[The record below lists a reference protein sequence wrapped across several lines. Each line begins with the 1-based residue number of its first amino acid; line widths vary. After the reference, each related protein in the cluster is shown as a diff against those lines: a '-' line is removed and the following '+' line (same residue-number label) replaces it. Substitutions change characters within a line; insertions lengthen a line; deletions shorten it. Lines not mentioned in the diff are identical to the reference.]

1 MSEPLR
7 KLGLIGIG
15 VLAITEEKIRQIV
28 DELIEKGEMNR
39 EEGKSLVQELLTEK
53 KKQMQELGDTI
64 SEDVQN
70 AVDRSKIATKDDVAR
85 LEEKIAEL
93 EKTSETRRVPYLVTD
108 GTQEAIPSRS
118 FFFVLGGG

>member
-1 MSEPLR
+1 MSETLR

-15 VLAITEEKIRQIV
+15 VLAITEEKIRQTV

-53 KKQMQELGDTI
+53 KKQMQELGDRI

-85 LEEKIAEL
+85 LEEKIAGLETAVKEL
-93 EKTSETRRVPYLVTD
+93 SEK
-108 GTQEAIPSRS
+108 
-118 FFFVLGGG
+118 

>member
-1 MSEPLR
+1 MSETLR

-15 VLAITEEKIRQIV
+15 VLAITEEKIRQTV

-39 EEGKSLVQELLTEK
+39 EEGKSLVHELLTEK
-53 KKQMQELGDTI
+53 KKQMQELGDRI

-85 LEEKIAEL
+85 LEERIAGLEVAVKEL
-93 EKTSETRRVPYLVTD
+93 A
-108 GTQEAIPSRS
+108 GA
-118 FFFVLGGG
+118 GGE

>member
-1 MSEPLR
+1 MSETLR

-15 VLAITEEKIRQIV
+15 VLAITEEKIRQTV

-64 SEDVQN
+64 SNSVQN
-70 AVDRSKIATKDDVAR
+70 SIDRSKIA
-85 LEEKIAEL
+85 EEMCGSAISDASMILDTCK
-93 EKTSETRRVPYLVTD
+93 SLVGD
-108 GTQEAIPSRS
+108 
-118 FFFVLGGG
+118 F

>member
-1 MSEPLR
+1 MSELLR
-7 KLGLIGIG
+7 KMGLIGIG
-15 VLAITEEKIRQIV
+15 VLAITEEKIRQTV

-53 KKQMQELGDTI
+53 KKQMQELGDRI

-85 LEEKIAEL
+85 LEEKIAGL
-93 EKTSETRRVPYLVTD
+93 EKAVKELSEK
-108 GTQEAIPSRS
+108 
-118 FFFVLGGG
+118 

>member
-1 MSEPLR
+1 MSETLR

-15 VLAITEEKIRQIV
+15 VLAITQEKIKQTV

-53 KKQMQELGDTI
+53 KKQMQELGDRI

-70 AVDRSKIATKDDVAR
+70 AVDRSKLATKDDVAR
-85 LEEKIAEL
+85 LEEKITGLETAVKEL
-93 EKTSETRRVPYLVTD
+93 SEK
-108 GTQEAIPSRS
+108 
-118 FFFVLGGG
+118 

>member
-1 MSEPLR
+1 MSETLR

-15 VLAITEEKIRQIV
+15 VLAITEEKIRQTV

-64 SEDVQN
+64 SDSVQN
-70 AVDRSKIATKDDVAR
+70 SIDRSKITTKDDVAR
-85 LEEKIAEL
+85 MEDKITEL
-93 EKTSETRRVPYLVTD
+93 EKTVRELA
-108 GTQEAIPSRS
+108 GT
-118 FFFVLGGG
+118 

>member
-1 MSEPLR
+1 MSETLR

-15 VLAITEEKIRQIV
+15 VLAITEEKIKQTV

-53 KKQMQELGDTI
+53 KKQMQELGDRI

-93 EKTSETRRVPYLVTD
+93 ENAVRELSEK
-108 GTQEAIPSRS
+108 
-118 FFFVLGGG
+118 

>member
-1 MSEPLR
+1 MSETLR

-15 VLAITEEKIRQIV
+15 VLAITEEKIRQTV

-53 KKQMQELGDTI
+53 KKQMQELGDRI

-70 AVDRSKIATKDDVAR
+70 AVDRSKLATKDDVAR
-85 LEEKIAEL
+85 LEEKITGLETAIKEL
-93 EKTSETRRVPYLVTD
+93 SEK
-108 GTQEAIPSRS
+108 
-118 FFFVLGGG
+118 

>member
-1 MSEPLR
+1 MSETLR

-15 VLAITEEKIRQIV
+15 VLAITEEKIRQTV

-53 KKQMQELGDTI
+53 KKQMQELGDRI

-85 LEEKIAEL
+85 LEEKITGLETAVKEL
-93 EKTSETRRVPYLVTD
+93 SEK
-108 GTQEAIPSRS
+108 
-118 FFFVLGGG
+118 

>member
-1 MSEPLR
+1 MSETLR

-15 VLAITEEKIRQIV
+15 VLAITEEKIKQTV

-39 EEGKSLVQELLTEK
+39 EEGKSLVQELLTEN
-53 KKQMQELGDTI
+53 KKQMQELGDRI

-93 EKTSETRRVPYLVTD
+93 ENAVRELSEK
-108 GTQEAIPSRS
+108 
-118 FFFVLGGG
+118 

>member
-1 MSEPLR
+1 MSETLR

-15 VLAITEEKIRQIV
+15 VLAITEEKIRQTV

-53 KKQMQELGDTI
+53 KKQMQELGDRI

-70 AVDRSKIATKDDVAR
+70 TIDRSKLATKDDVAR
-85 LEEKIAEL
+85 LEEKISGL
-93 EKTSETRRVPYLVTD
+93 EKAVKELSEK
-108 GTQEAIPSRS
+108 
-118 FFFVLGGG
+118 

>member
-1 MSEPLR
+1 MSETLR

-15 VLAITEEKIRQIV
+15 VLAITEEKIRQTV

-39 EEGKSLVQELLTEK
+39 EEGKSLVHELLTEK
-53 KKQMQELGDTI
+53 KKQMQELGDRI

-85 LEEKIAEL
+85 LEEKIAGLEVAVKEL
-93 EKTSETRRVPYLVTD
+93 A
-108 GTQEAIPSRS
+108 GA
-118 FFFVLGGG
+118 GGE

>member
-1 MSEPLR
+1 MSETLR

-15 VLAITEEKIRQIV
+15 VLAITEEKIRQAV

-53 KKQMQELGDTI
+53 KKQMQELGDRI

-85 LEEKIAEL
+85 LEEKIAGLETAVKEL
-93 EKTSETRRVPYLVTD
+93 SEK
-108 GTQEAIPSRS
+108 
-118 FFFVLGGG
+118 

>member
-1 MSEPLR
+1 MSETLR

-15 VLAITEEKIRQIV
+15 VLAITEEMIRQTV

-53 KKQMQELGDTI
+53 KKQMQELGDRI

-70 AVDRSKIATKDDVAR
+70 AVDRSKLATKDDVAR
-85 LEEKIAEL
+85 LEEKITGLETAIKEL
-93 EKTSETRRVPYLVTD
+93 SEK
-108 GTQEAIPSRS
+108 
-118 FFFVLGGG
+118 

>member
-1 MSEPLR
+1 MSETLR

-15 VLAITEEKIRQIV
+15 VLAITEEKIRQTV

-64 SEDVQN
+64 SNSVQN
-70 AVDRSKIATKDDVAR
+70 SIDRSKIATKDDIAR
-85 LEEKIAEL
+85 LEDKIAEL
-93 EKTSETRRVPYLVTD
+93 EKTVRELSEK
-108 GTQEAIPSRS
+108 
-118 FFFVLGGG
+118 

>member
-1 MSEPLR
+1 MSETLR

-15 VLAITEEKIRQIV
+15 VLAITEEKIRQTV

-53 KKQMQELGDTI
+53 KKQMQELGDRI

-70 AVDRSKIATKDDVAR
+70 AVDRSKLATKDDVAR
-85 LEEKIAEL
+85 LEEKIIGLETAVKEL
-93 EKTSETRRVPYLVTD
+93 SEK
-108 GTQEAIPSRS
+108 
-118 FFFVLGGG
+118 

>member
-1 MSEPLR
+1 MSETLR

-15 VLAITEEKIRQIV
+15 VLAITEEKIKQTV

-53 KKQMQELGDTI
+53 KKQMQELGDRI

-70 AVDRSKIATKDDVAR
+70 AVDRSKLATKDDVAR
-85 LEEKIAEL
+85 LEEKIIGLETAVKEL
-93 EKTSETRRVPYLVTD
+93 SEK
-108 GTQEAIPSRS
+108 
-118 FFFVLGGG
+118 

>member
-1 MSEPLR
+1 MSETLR

-15 VLAITEEKIRQIV
+15 VLAITEEKIKQTV

-53 KKQMQELGDTI
+53 KKQMQELGDRI

-85 LEEKIAEL
+85 LEEKITGLETAVKEL
-93 EKTSETRRVPYLVTD
+93 SEK
-108 GTQEAIPSRS
+108 
-118 FFFVLGGG
+118 

>member
-1 MSEPLR
+1 MSETLR

-15 VLAITEEKIRQIV
+15 VLAITEEKIRQTV

-64 SEDVQN
+64 SNSVQN
-70 AVDRSKIATKDDVAR
+70 SIDRSKIATTDDVAR
-85 LEEKIAEL
+85 MEDKIAEL
-93 EKTSETRRVPYLVTD
+93 EKTIKELSEK
-108 GTQEAIPSRS
+108 
-118 FFFVLGGG
+118 

>member
-1 MSEPLR
+1 MSETLR

-15 VLAITEEKIRQIV
+15 VLAITEEKIRQTV

-53 KKQMQELGDTI
+53 KKQMQELGDRI

-70 AVDRSKIATKDDVAR
+70 AVDRSKIAT
-85 LEEKIAEL
+85 
-93 EKTSETRRVPYLVTD
+93 
-108 GTQEAIPSRS
+108 
-118 FFFVLGGG
+118 

>member
-1 MSEPLR
+1 MSETLR

-15 VLAITEEKIRQIV
+15 VLAITEEKIRQTV

-53 KKQMQELGDTI
+53 KKQMQELGDRI

-70 AVDRSKIATKDDVAR
+70 AVDRSKLATKDDVAR
-85 LEEKIAEL
+85 LEEKISGL
-93 EKTSETRRVPYLVTD
+93 EKAVKELSEK
-108 GTQEAIPSRS
+108 
-118 FFFVLGGG
+118 

>member
-1 MSEPLR
+1 MSELLR
-7 KLGLIGIG
+7 KMGLIGIG
-15 VLAITEEKIRQIV
+15 VLAITEEKIRQTV

-53 KKQMQELGDTI
+53 KKQMQELGDKI

-85 LEEKIAEL
+85 LEEKIAGL
-93 EKTSETRRVPYLVTD
+93 EKAVKELSEK
-108 GTQEAIPSRS
+108 
-118 FFFVLGGG
+118 

>member
-1 MSEPLR
+1 MSETLR

-15 VLAITEEKIRQIV
+15 VLAITEEKIKQTV

-53 KKQMQELGDTI
+53 KKQMQELGDRI

-85 LEEKIAEL
+85 LEEMIIGLETAVKEL
-93 EKTSETRRVPYLVTD
+93 SEK
-108 GTQEAIPSRS
+108 
-118 FFFVLGGG
+118 